1 MASFELLPLFRTMTR
16 GRKGERE
23 RKNEIQAEV
32 KRVTLQNPPLCGGN
46 CFLLSNG
53 RKRKFQP
60 RHSPSKRDALPF
72 FTPLQPIQHLLFNYS
87 TNKQTSKQQRFN
99 LHSVKLRNYLVD
111 TFYIRIHIP
120 ETSSFGVSRESSW
133 EDRKRRGSKHPKT
146 IRKSGRRA
154 ISSGG
159 RESNYPARSV
169 HEMVDVELFATGKGR
184 KKGRKGR
191 ESGREWSM
199 RGETTSCNPLSHEK

>member
-1 MASFELLPLFRTMTR
+1 MRFHFS
-16 GRKGERE
+16 
-23 RKNEIQAEV
+23 
-32 KRVTLQNPPLCGGN
+32 
-46 CFLLSNG
+46 LLSN
-53 RKRKFQP
+53 R
-60 RHSPSKRDALPF
+60 
-72 FTPLQPIQHLLFNYS
+72 FNICYS
-87 TNKQTSKQQRFN
+87 TIQRINKQANKKRQQRFN

-169 HEMVDVELFATGKGR
+169 HEMVDVELFGKGR